1 MTTMKREAF
10 LEIVSKDSIEDFLR
24 YTQHPKKTFDH
35 FDLNELL
42 EELPRKQKEVLWE
55 RLMKL
60 LTECLMESPVE
71 TWQRI
76 EDDENN
82 DNMEV
87 EIVPETKQTVAVIQ
101 GVTAVV
107 SASIRAVDETANYKA
122 LAECVFILKGILLV
136 LPEPEKKLQGAI
148 QHVCEM
154 WWEKGLEG
162 KEDIGKTLFII
173 LLRKSL
179 NTAATG
185 ADIVRVW
192 NLHQILLSFDYDSEE
207 INEVKDLL
215 LQCFMSVKYIKKEE
229 GRRFLSFLFS
239 WNVNFIKMIHGTVK
253 NQLQFFS
260 RFLMEY
266 ISEVYFR
273 AWKKVS
279 GEFVEILEHNC
290 IQDFMHHGIHLPKSS
305 PVHSKVREVLSY
317 FHKQSK
323 VRQGVEEMLYRLYQP
338 ILWRALKARNSEVRS
353 NAAFLFV
360 DAFPVHDPS
369 FNTEEMNTEIQKQFE
384 ELFNLLEDPHPV
396 VRSTGILGVSQITS
410 KYWEMI
416 PPTILADLLNKL
428 IGELAYDTTSADVRC
443 SVFKCLPIIL
453 DNKLSHP
460 LLEQLLPTVRHSL
473 HDNSEKVRV
482 AFVDMLLKVKTVKAA
497 KFWKICPME
506 HLLTRLEVDSRP
518 VSRRI
523 ANLLF
528 NSFFP
533 INQPESVWCERCVTL
548 VQMNSA
554 AARKFYQYAYEY
566 TAPTNIAK
574 LMLTIR
580 RCLNACIQKAVK
592 EDLHDSDDDDGG
604 EEESEKENTSV
615 LNNVLSIND
624 VASMAS
630 LLEVTV
636 ILWRSIHK
644 ALDQNEDA
652 KDYAIRKFAAVLPE
666 YFKVF
671 KDERCT
677 TPLVILASFMPPA
690 AIPAFSCGV
699 ISRLRNIDNGADE
712 SKYSTLIDCMC
723 RWGQVGHIM
732 ELVCDW
738 LSDTLTR
745 RKSAK
750 TSERRVRIHITHE
763 SKPELAIDYIEYL
776 LTHPV
781 NRDCLLSVPEKK
793 LKKLLK
799 ILSAAKEVLG
809 SILKA
814 TDAGSGSCSQTTAL
828 RAFSLYCRLNI
839 HLQNKFSENGKDY
852 LSLLKETGTW
862 IESQVLPFIVAS
874 DQEDDISK
882 RSNVPELIIQA
893 YLTVCKDVIMVGLG
907 NVAFQAHLLDMALPV
922 IQTERGG
929 FCAPV
934 VFYALKEII
943 EASVTQNTDTD
954 EMANLFSA
962 VQTIFQKVLELVACR
977 LKKQQEE
984 GIQLIHSIQVPLGE
998 FIHAV
1003 QCWHSFCPV
1012 VHQGVLSTLL
1022 AAIVAEINHVLQ
1034 EGSSGKDITIPKTI
1048 SDLPPL
1054 SSSLLTIIMKSVNV
1068 VRSFLNELMECIL
1081 SEEIEGIFSLT
1092 ATVCIV
1098 IIIKGKHK
1106 TSLLKDVAPAIQ
1118 RKLVTHKDAATEEYS
1133 CPERILCESSLKVL
1147 DEFLN
1152 P

>member
-1 MTTMKREAF
+1 
-10 LEIVSKDSIEDFLR
+10 
-24 YTQHPKKTFDH
+24 KKTFDG

-55 RLMKL
+55 RLMQL
-60 LTECLMESPVE
+60 LTECLMENPVE

-76 EDDENN
+76 KDDENN
-82 DNMEV
+82 DDMEV
-87 EIVPETKQTVAVIQ
+87 DIVPETKQTVAVIQ

-107 SASIRAVDETANYKA
+107 SASIPAVDEIVNYKA
-122 LAECVFILKGILLV
+122 LTECVFILKGILLV

-148 QHVCEM
+148 QRVCEM

-162 KEDIGKTLFII
+162 KEELGKTLFVI

-179 NTAATG
+179 NIAATG

-192 NLHQILLSFDYDSEE
+192 SLHQALFSFDYDSVE

-215 LQCFMSVKYIKKEE
+215 VQCFMSVKYIKKEE
-229 GRRFLSFLFS
+229 GRKFLSFLFS
-239 WNVNFIKMIHGTVK
+239 WNVNFITMIHGTVK
-253 NQLQFFS
+253 NQLQFFP

-360 DAFPVHDPS
+360 DAFPVCDPS
-369 FNTEEMNTEIQKQFE
+369 FNTEEMNNEIQKQFE
-384 ELFNLLEDPHPV
+384 ELFSLLEDPHPV

-416 PPTILADLLNKL
+416 PATVLADLLNKL
-428 IGELAYDTTSADVRC
+428 IGELACDTTSADVRC
-443 SVFKCLPIIL
+443 SVFKCLPVIL

-460 LLEQLLPTVRHSL
+460 LVEQLLPTVRHSL

-523 ANLLF
+523 VNLLF

-533 INQPESVWCERCVTL
+533 INQPENVWCERCVTL
-548 VQMNSA
+548 IQMNSA
-554 AARKFYQYAYEY
+554 AARKFYQYACEY

-574 LMLTIR
+574 LMLAIR
-580 RCLNACIQKAVK
+580 CCLNACIQKAVK
-592 EDLHDSDDDDGG
+592 EDLHDSDNDDGG
-604 EEESEKENTSV
+604 EDESGKENASV
-615 LNNVLSIND
+615 LNNVLSIDD

-690 AIPAFSCGV
+690 AIPTFSRGV

-750 TSERRVRIHITHE
+750 TSERRVRIHVTHE

-776 LTHPV
+776 LTHRV
-781 NRDCLLSVPEKK
+781 NHDCLLSVPEKK

-814 TDAGSGSCSQTTAL
+814 TDAGSGSCNQATAL

-852 LSLLKETGTW
+852 LSLLKETGAW
-862 IESQVLPFIVAS
+862 IESQVLPFILAS

-882 RSNVPELIIQA
+882 RSNVPELIVQA

-907 NVAFQAHLLDMALPV
+907 NLAFQAHLLEMALPV
-922 IQTERGG
+922 LQTERGG

-954 EMANLFSA
+954 EVANLFKA
-962 VQTIFQKVLELVACR
+962 VQTVFQKVLEFVACR

-984 GIQLIHSIQVPLGE
+984 GIQLIHSIQMPLGE

-1003 QCWHSFCPV
+1003 QCWHSSCPV

-1034 EGSSGKDITIPKTI
+1034 EASSEKELTIPKTV

-1054 SSSLLTIIMKSVNV
+1054 SSSLMTIIMKSVNV
-1068 VRSFLNELMECIL
+1068 VRSFLNELKDCVL

-1092 ATVCIV
+1092 AAVCIV

-1106 TSLLKDVAPAIQ
+1106 MSLLKDIAPAIQ

-1133 CPERILCESSLKVL
+1133 CPER
-1147 DEFLN
+1147 
-1152 P
+1152 

>member
-1 MTTMKREAF
+1 MKREAF
-10 LEIVSKDSIEDFLR
+10 LQAVSKDSIEDFLR
-24 YTQHPKKTFDH
+24 FTRIPKNTFDP

-42 EELPRKQKEVLWE
+42 QELPKKQKEILWE
-55 RLMKL
+55 RLTHL
-60 LTECLMESPVE
+60 LTQILMENTVE
-71 TWQRI
+71 TWQRA
-76 EDDENN
+76 EDDESN
-82 DNMEV
+82 DDMEV
-87 EIVPETKQTVAVIQ
+87 EIIPETKQTVAVIQ

-107 SASIRAVDETANYKA
+107 TASIPVVDENVNYKA
-122 LAECVFILKGILLV
+122 LLECVFILNSILPA
-136 LPEPEKKLQGAI
+136 LPESEKTLQGAI
-148 QHVCEM
+148 QRICEM

-162 KEDIGKTLFII
+162 KEELGKTIFII

-179 NTAATG
+179 NKAATG
-185 ADIVRVW
+185 ADIIRLW
-192 NLHQILLSFDYDSEE
+192 NLHQTLLCFDYDLEDS
-207 INEVKDLL
+207 NEVKDLL
-215 LQCFMSVKYIKKEE
+215 LQCFMSVKHIKKEE

-253 NQLQFFS
+253 NQLHFFPRS
-260 RFLMEY
+260 LMAY
-266 ISEVYFR
+266 VSEVYFR

-279 GEFVEILEHNC
+279 GEILEILEHNC
-290 IQDFMHHGIHLPKSS
+290 IQDFMHHGIHLPRSS
-305 PVHSKVREVLSY
+305 SVHSKVREMLSY

-360 DAFPVHDPS
+360 DAFPVRDPN
-369 FNTEEMNTEIQKQFE
+369 FNAEEMDNEIQKQFE

-416 PPTILADLLNKL
+416 PPTILADLLKKL
-428 IGELAYDTTSADVRC
+428 IGELAYDITSADVRC

-460 LLEQLLPTVRHSL
+460 LLEQLLPAAKHSL

-482 AFVDMLLKVKTVKAA
+482 AFVDMLLKIKATKAA

-523 ANLLF
+523 VNLLF

-533 INQPESVWCERCVTL
+533 INQPEDVWCERCVTL
-548 VQMNSA
+548 IQMNSA

-580 RCLNACIQKAVK
+580 RCLNACIQKAMK
-592 EDLHDSDDDDGG
+592 ESFHDDDDDDDGDD
-604 EEESEKENTSV
+604 ENEKENLSM

-624 VASMAS
+624 MASMAS
-630 LLEVTV
+630 LLEITV
-636 ILWRSIHK
+636 VLWRSIHK
-644 ALDQNEDA
+644 ALDHNEDA
-652 KDYAIRKFAAVLPE
+652 KDYAIRKFASVLPE

-671 KDERCT
+671 KDDRCMI
-677 TPLVILASFMPPA
+677 PLILLASFMPPA
-690 AIPAFSCGV
+690 AIPTFSCSV
-699 ISRLRNIDNGADE
+699 ISKLRNLDNGADE

-732 ELVCDW
+732 ELACDW
-738 LSDTLTR
+738 LSDVLTP
-745 RKSAK
+745 RKSIK
-750 TSERRVRIHITHE
+750 TSERRVRIHVTHE
-763 SKPELAIDYIEYL
+763 SKPELALDYIEYL
-776 LTHPV
+776 LTHPA
-781 NRDCLLSVPEKK
+781 NRGCLLAVPKKK
-793 LKKLLK
+793 LNQLLR

-814 TDAGSGSCSQTTAL
+814 TDTSSGSCNQATGL
-828 RAFSLYCRLNI
+828 RAFSLYCRLSI
-839 HLQNKFSENGKDY
+839 HLQNKFSEEGKDY
-852 LSLLKETGTW
+852 LSLLKETGAW
-862 IESQVLPFIVAS
+862 IESQIVPFILAS
-874 DQEDDISK
+874 GQEDGISEH
-882 RSNVPELIIQA
+882 RNISESIIQA

-907 NVAFQAHLLDMALPV
+907 NLKFQAHLLDMALSV

-929 FCAPV
+929 FCIPV
-934 VFYALKEII
+934 LLCALKEII
-943 EASVTQNTDTD
+943 EASLAQNIDTD
-954 EMANLFSA
+954 EVADLLYA
-962 VQTIFQKVLELVACR
+962 VQTVFQKVLECVARR

-984 GIQLIHSIQVPLGE
+984 GLQLIHSIQMPLGE
-998 FIHAV
+998 FIHTV
-1003 QCWHSFCPV
+1003 QCWHSTYAA
-1012 VHQGVLSTLL
+1012 VHKGVLSTLL
-1022 AAIVAEINHVLQ
+1022 AAVVAEIDHALQKAASKGHVNM
-1034 EGSSGKDITIPKTI
+1034 PKTI

-1054 SSSLLTIIMKSVNV
+1054 SSSLMVVIMKSVDV
-1068 VRSFLNELMECIL
+1068 VRSFLNELMECVI

-1098 IIIKGKHK
+1098 LIIKGKHK
-1106 TSLLKDVAPAIQ
+1106 TSLLKDIAPAVQ
-1118 RKLVTHKDAATEEYS
+1118 RKLITCKEAAIEESSSTESFRTLY
-1133 CPERILCESSLKVL
+1133 ESSLKFL
-1147 DEFLN
+1147 DELLN